1 MKRLLMI
8 PLVVGVL
15 GLGMVACGDDG
26 GGGGAEKQ
34 DNKKKKSKRGKA
46 AEAEA
51 EMEDEAGSAESGVAD
66 AFLPIDDGVS
76 YAYNPI
82 GKRDPFRSFF
92 KTAGPESIT
101 SPTPLQR
108 FEVDQYQLVGIVWGI
123 SNARAM
129 VQDPSE
135 VGHVVEVGT
144 YIGKNWGKVT
154 QINSDSVVITE
165 EYQTID
171 GELVTNQIVM
181 ELPFED
187 VEQ

>member
-1 MKRLLMI
+1 MKRFLLI
-8 PLVVGVL
+8 PLVFGLL

-26 GGGGAEKQ
+26 GGATEKTERKGRKGKKGTEVAEVEEEP
-34 DNKKKKSKRGKA
+34 S
-46 AEAEA
+46 EE
-51 EMEDEAGSAESGVAD
+51 EEESGD
-66 AFLPIDDGVS
+66 IFIPIDDGVS

-92 KTAGPESIT
+92 KTAGPESIS
-101 SPTPLQR
+101 SPTALQR

-123 SNARAM
+123 TNARAM
-129 VQDPSE
+129 VQDPSQ
-135 VGHVVEVGT
+135 VGHVIEVGT

-181 ELPFED
+181 ELPFDD

>member
-1 MKRLLMI
+1 MLGTLL
-8 PLVVGVL
+8 VGSIGF
-15 GLGMVACGDDG
+15 GLVACGDEEVVEEAAEDG
-26 GGGGAEKQ
+26 E
-34 DNKKKKSKRGKA
+34 KKSGKKKRGKRG
-46 AEAEA
+46 AEDDAEIEPLA
-51 EMEDEAGSAESGVAD
+51 MD
-66 AFLPIDDGVS
+66 AFVGDVD

-123 SNARAM
+123 TSPRSM
-129 VQDPSE
+129 VQDPE
-135 VGHVVEVGT
+135 GIGHVIEVGT

>member
-1 MKRLLMI
+1 MSRWILGSLLI
-8 PLVVGVL
+8 GSVGL
-15 GLGMVACGDDG
+15 GLVACGGDEPAAEE
-26 GGGGAEKQ
+26 GAG
-34 DNKKKKSKRGKA
+34 KKKRGKKNKKDETVEVIA
-46 AEAEA
+46 D
-51 EMEDEAGSAESGVAD
+51 EDIEPLAID
-66 AFLPIDDGVS
+66 AFVGDVD

-123 SNARAM
+123 TSPRSM
-129 VQDPSE
+129 VQDPE
-135 VGHVVEVGT
+135 GIGHVIEVGT